1 MTPAEVDTT
10 MNGSYA
16 ATDGVEV
23 TVRVGYVES
32 QSSPEEQRY
41 FFAYEV
47 TIENVGEISA
57 KLVSRHWIIADGT
70 GEEREVRGPGV
81 VGEQPLLTPGEL
93 FSYTSY
99 CPIDTPVGSMRG
111 SFRMVR
117 EDGSSFDAKVAPFT
131 LAVPHALN

>member
-1 MTPAEVDTT
+1 
-10 MNGSYA
+10 MNGSFA
-16 ATDGVEV
+16 ATEGVEV
-23 TVRVGYVES
+23 TVRVGYIES
-32 QSSPEEQRY
+32 QSDPDEARY

-47 TIENVGEISA
+47 TIENAGDSSA
-57 KLVSRHWIIADGT
+57 TLVSRHWIIADGT

-81 VGEQPLLTPGEL
+81 VGEQPVLNPGEL

-117 EDGSSFDAKVAPFT
+117 EDGAAFDAKVAPFT
-131 LAVPHALN
+131 LAVPLALN